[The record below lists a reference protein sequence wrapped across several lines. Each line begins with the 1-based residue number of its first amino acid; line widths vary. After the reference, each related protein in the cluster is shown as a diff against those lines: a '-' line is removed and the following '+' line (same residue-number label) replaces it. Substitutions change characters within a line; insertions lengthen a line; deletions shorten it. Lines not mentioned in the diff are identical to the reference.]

1 MATGSN
7 MFLKMSGVTGEC
19 QEEGHKGQ
27 VEVQHF
33 TEGVHNTASGGT
45 GMGGGQGIS
54 VFNDFSFSCKLEK
67 AVGTLMKF
75 CADHKPIAESVFSA
89 VKMGGAGAS
98 YEYLIITLTNARV
111 SHVDLTGS
119 SQELGNA
126 HVTFNFEKIKIEY
139 KEENATGGAGAS
151 SPITWDVKANK
162 LV

>member
-7 MFLKMSGVTGEC
+7 MFLKMSSVTGEC
-19 QEEGHKGQ
+19 QEDGHKGEI
-27 VEVQHF
+27 EVQHF
-33 TEGVHNTASGGT
+33 SEGVHNTASGGT

-54 VFNDFSFSCKLEK
+54 EFHDFSFSCKLEK

-89 VKMGGAGAS
+89 VKMGGTGAS
-98 YEYLIITLTNARV
+98 YAYLIITLTNARV
-111 SHVDLTGS
+111 SHVDLTG
-119 SQELGNA
+119 QVNQLGEA
-126 HVTFNFEKIKIEY
+126 AVVLNFEKIKIEY
-139 KEENATGGAGAS
+139 KEENASGGAGAS